1 MTYTQ
6 AAVERA
12 MKVHEVLMQALN
24 GRQPWIRVAEVL
36 GVSARTVRR
45 LRWRYERDGFTGLY
59 DHRHHTPSPRAVPL
73 ADVQRILQLYRDR
86 YGPRDGHPGFNVRH
100 FYERVRREH
109 GVTVSYSFV
118 KKALQ
123 AAHLVGKRRPRGRH
137 RRRREPR
144 PCFGELLHLDG
155 SRHRW
160 LALVPDAYHTA
171 LVIVDDATKHV
182 LYAQLVEGGESVAAI
197 MTALQAVLATH
208 GIPGAL
214 YTDRARWAA
223 PSPGSASSISSAARR
238 RPGAAASAPTARC
251 KAGSSTSSAWP
262 GFGPCRPPIATCG
275 STSSPSTTRP
285 LAGRPPIRTAR
296 SCPSCA
302 TTSRRS
308 SVMKRNASLPAT
320 TPSPS
325 SASCSSSTSSAAA
338 APVPASGCSCVA
350 TSMGSIRCGG
360 GRAASAASRPP
371 AAHSAR
377 RRPDP
382 GGGPADRSRV
392 KRERSDHL
400 STTDL

>member
-1 MTYTQ
+1 MAYTQ

-24 GRQPWIRVAEVL
+24 GRQPWIQVAEVL

-73 ADVQRILQLYRDR
+73 AEVQRILQLYRDR

-100 FYERVRREH
+100 FYERARREH

-137 RRRREPR
+137 RRR
-144 PCFGELLHLDG
+144 
-155 SRHRW
+155 
-160 LALVPDAYHTA
+160 
-171 LVIVDDATKHV
+171 
-182 LYAQLVEGGESVAAI
+182 
-197 MTALQAVLATH
+197 QAP
-208 GIPGAL
+208 IPTGPSSP
-214 YTDRARWAA
+214 RWAA
-223 PSPGSASSISSAARR
+223 PSPGSASSISWASRR

-262 GFGPCRPPIATCG
+262 GSGPCRPPIATCG
-275 STSSPSTTRP
+275 STSSPRTTRR
-285 LAGRPPIRTAR
+285 LVGRPPILTAR

-308 SVMKRNASLPAT
+308 SAMKRNASSPAT

-325 SASCSSSTSSAAA
+325 SASCSSSTNSAAA
-338 APVPASGCSCVA
+338 APVPAAGCSCVA

-371 AAHSAR
+371 DAHSER

-382 GGGPADRSRV
+382 GGSQADRSRV

-400 STTDL
+400 STTATPRQRTDARAYVVLRMVPPDGSAHPHTVDLEGVALPAA